1 MTAPAT
7 AFRKWL
13 IQQLQRTRW
22 VRLNEPAEV
31 TAQRLG
37 VTPAVLLEARAEHA
51 QDVERGELGYRIMAE
66 NIRYTI
72 EVPKAVHAEWMRRC
86 SLMRVESS
94 AALRT
99 LIHHF
104 LLSRDGPDPSI
115 GWKLHGQRYRVARQ
129 RGGVWKWR
137 IRPKISR
144 GAFAALKIR
153 AERGRTTAT
162 ALVRAQAI
170 KLLEDPNYKMP
181 RVVTPEQM
189 HVIAEKYWLGKK

>member
-1 MTAPAT
+1 VTAPAT

-37 VTPAVLLEARAEHA
+37 VTTAVLLKARAAHA

-66 NIRYTI
+66 NITYTI
-72 EVPKAVHAEWMRRC
+72 EVPEAVHVEWMRRC

-104 LLSRDGPDPSI
+104 LLSREVPDPV
-115 GWKLHGQRYRVARQ
+115 GWKVHGHRYRIARP
-129 RGGVWKWR
+129 RGGDWPWR
-137 IRPKISR
+137 IRPEISR
-144 GAFAALKIR
+144 GAAAALKIR
-153 AERGRTTAT
+153 AERYRTTAT
-162 ALVRAQAI
+162 ALVRSQVI
-170 KLLEDPNYKMP
+170 KLLEEPNYKMP

-189 HVIAEKYWLGKK
+189 HVIAEKYWLGKR